1 MEHQTTVAVY
11 ARVSTLTRG
20 QDVENQLQQLRE
32 FSAKMGWPIVR
43 EYVDHAGGG
52 KSDRKQFQQLFA
64 DASQRRF
71 DLVLFWS
78 LDRFSRE
85 GTLETLQHLQR
96 LTSYGVGWRSFTES
110 YLDSLGPFADVVV
123 SLLATIAK
131 QERIRIRERVAAGLQ
146 RAAAKGRFPG
156 RPRVKCDHEKVVEM
170 RQAGASLGSIASQ
183 LGLAKATVARIVAAG
198 THNAQVTA

>member
-1 MEHQTTVAVY
+1 MDKETLVALY

-20 QDVENQLQQLRE
+20 QDVENQLAQLRE
-32 FSAKMGWPIVR
+32 FVAKMGWRITR
-43 EYVDHAGGG
+43 EYI
-52 KSDRKQFQQLFA
+52 DRVSGAKRDREAFQQLFE
-64 DASQRRF
+64 DASQRKF
-71 DLVLFWS
+71 DVVVFWS

-85 GTLETLQHLQR
+85 GTLATLQHLQK
-96 LTSYGVGWRSFTES
+96 LTSYGVAWRSFTES

-156 RPRVKCDHEKVVEM
+156 RPPLKCDREKILAL
-170 RQAGASLGSIASQ
+170 RATGASFGQIASQ
-183 LGLAKATVARIVAAG
+183 MNLAKASVARICAQS
-198 THNAQVTA
+198 AQVSQ

>member
-1 MEHQTTVAVY
+1 MDTPKSVALY

-32 FSAKMGWPIVR
+32 FAAKMGWTIAH
-43 EYVDHAGGG
+43 EYIDHVSGE
-52 KSDRKQFQQLFA
+52 KSERKAFQQLFA

-156 RPRVKCDHEKVVEM
+156 RPRVQCDRAKVLSLHD
-170 RQAGASLGSIASQ
+170 AGESLGSIAKD
-183 LGLAKATVARIVAAG
+183 LGMAKATVARIVAAG
-198 THNAQVTA
+198 TQAAQVTA

>member
-1 MEHQTTVAVY
+1 MENQKSVALY

-20 QDVENQLQQLRE
+20 QNAENQLQQLRE
-32 FSAKMGWPIVR
+32 FAGKMGWIIAHK
-43 EYVDHAGGG
+43 YIDHVSGG
-52 KSDRKQFQQLFA
+52 KSERKAFLQLFA

-156 RPRVKCDHEKVVEM
+156 RPRVQCDREQVLSL
-170 RQAGASLGSIASQ
+170 RTAGASLGSIAKD
-183 LGLAKATVARIVAAG
+183 LGMAKATVARIVAA
-198 THNAQVTA
+198 QVTA

>member
-1 MEHQTTVAVY
+1 MENQKSVALY

-32 FSAKMGWPIVR
+32 FAGKMGWSIAH
-43 EYVDHAGGG
+43 EYVDHASGG
-52 KSDRKQFQQLFA
+52 KSDRKRFQELFT
-64 DASQRRF
+64 DASMRRF

-156 RPRVKCDHEKVVEM
+156 RPRVQCDHAKVLSL
-170 RQAGASLGSIASQ
+170 RSAGASLGNIAKD
-183 LGLAKATVARIVAAG
+183 LGLAKATVARIVAA
-198 THNAQVTA
+198 QVTA